1 MSKGR
6 CLVVGGG
13 VSGLSTGIRLLEDG
27 WIVDIWASKF
37 SPNTTSDIAAALW
50 YPFLSAPVEKT
61 NLWGSNTYDVL
72 KEFSTNSDA
81 GIYMTQTYE
90 YFRKMQ
96 PDPSWKETVDN
107 FERLTDDLPSNYVEC
122 FSFIT
127 PIIEMPIYLK
137 WLVKRYK
144 ELGGSL
150 EQKTIS
156 NFLDLPSKFDVVVNC
171 TGLEAGELTG
181 DKEVYPIRGQILRVK
196 TDISEMHLDQQ
207 IPTLAYIV
215 PRSND
220 MILGGVAQQDNW
232 SLSPTEQDRKFI
244 LKKCSQI
251 IPELRDVEIIE
262 ELVGLRPGRTSVRL
276 EKEIVSGQTLIHNY
290 GHGGS
295 GVTLSWGC
303 ADDVV
308 ELANG

>member
-1 MSKGR
+1 VNKGR

-27 WIVDIWASKF
+27 WIVNLWSSKF
-37 SPNTTSDIAAALW
+37 SPNTTSDVAAALW

-61 NLWGSNTYDVL
+61 NLWGSKTYDVL
-72 KEFSTNSDA
+72 KEFSTNPDA
-81 GIYMTQTYE
+81 GISMTQTYE
-90 YFRKMQ
+90 YFREIQ
-96 PDPSWKETVDN
+96 EDPSWKDSVDN
-107 FERLTDDLPSNYVEC
+107 FKRLTDDLPSNYIEC

-137 WLVKRYK
+137 WLTKKYND
-144 ELGGSL
+144 LGGSL

-156 NFLDLPSKFDVVVNC
+156 NFLELPSNFDVVVNC

-196 TDISEMHLDQQ
+196 TDISVMHLDQQ

-232 SLSPTEQDRKFI
+232 SLSPTDKDRNYI

-251 IPELRDVEIIE
+251 IPELKDVEIIE
-262 ELVGLRPGRTSVRL
+262 ELVGLRPGRTSVKL
-276 EKEIVSGQTLIHNY
+276 DKEIISNRTLIHNY

>member
-1 MSKGR
+1 VNKGR

-27 WIVDIWASKF
+27 WIVNLWSSKF
-37 SPNTTSDIAAALW
+37 SPNTTSDVAAALW

-61 NLWGSNTYDVL
+61 NLWGSKTYDVL
-72 KEFSTNSDA
+72 KEFSTNPDA
-81 GIYMTQTYE
+81 GISMTQTYE
-90 YFRKMQ
+90 YFREIQ
-96 PDPSWKETVDN
+96 EDPSWKDSVDN
-107 FERLTDDLPSNYVEC
+107 FKRLTDDLPSNYIEC

-137 WLVKRYK
+137 WLTKKYND
-144 ELGGSL
+144 LGGSL

-156 NFLDLPSKFDVVVNC
+156 NFLELPSNFDVVVNC

-196 TDISEMHLDQQ
+196 TDISVMHLDQQ

-232 SLSPTEQDRKFI
+232 SLSPTDKDRNFI

-251 IPELRDVEIIE
+251 IPELKDVEIIE
-262 ELVGLRPGRTSVRL
+262 ELVGLRPGRTSVKL
-276 EKEIVSGQTLIHNY
+276 DKEIISNRTLIHNY

>member
-27 WIVDIWASKF
+27 WAVDIWSSKF
-37 SPNTTSDIAAALW
+37 SPNTTSDVAAALW

-61 NLWGSNTYDVL
+61 NLWGSKTYDVL
-72 KEFSTNSDA
+72 KEFSTNPDA
-81 GIYMTQTYE
+81 GISMTQTYE
-90 YFRKMQ
+90 YFREIQ
-96 PDPSWKETVDN
+96 EDPSWKDSVDN
-107 FERLTDDLPSNYVEC
+107 FKRLTDDLPSNYIEC

-137 WLVKRYK
+137 WLTKKYND
-144 ELGGSL
+144 LGGSL

-156 NFLDLPSKFDVVVNC
+156 NFLELPSNFDVVVNC

-196 TDISEMHLDQQ
+196 TDISVMHLDQQ

-232 SLSPTEQDRKFI
+232 SLSPTDKD
-244 LKKCSQI
+244 LS
-251 IPELRDVEIIE
+251 
-262 ELVGLRPGRTSVRL
+262 
-276 EKEIVSGQTLIHNY
+276 LIHI
-290 GHGGS
+290 
-295 GVTLSWGC
+295 
-303 ADDVV
+303 
-308 ELANG
+308 

>member
-1 MSKGR
+1 MNKGR

-27 WIVDIWASKF
+27 WIVNLWSSKF

-72 KEFSTNSDA
+72 KEFSTIPDA
-81 GIYMTQTYE
+81 GISMTQTYE
-90 YFRKMQ
+90 YFREIQ
-96 PDPSWKETVDN
+96 EDPSWKDSVDN
-107 FERLTDDLPSNYVEC
+107 FKRLTDDLPSNYIEC

-137 WLVKRYK
+137 WLTKKYND
-144 ELGGSL
+144 LGGSL

-156 NFLDLPSKFDVVVNC
+156 NFLELPSNFDVVVNC

-196 TDISEMHLDQQ
+196 TDISVMHLDQQ

-220 MILGGVAQQDNW
+220 MILGGVAQQNNW
-232 SLSPTEQDRKFI
+232 SLSPTDKDRNFI

-276 EKEIVSGQTLIHNY
+276 EKEIISNRTLIHNY

-308 ELANG
+308 ELING